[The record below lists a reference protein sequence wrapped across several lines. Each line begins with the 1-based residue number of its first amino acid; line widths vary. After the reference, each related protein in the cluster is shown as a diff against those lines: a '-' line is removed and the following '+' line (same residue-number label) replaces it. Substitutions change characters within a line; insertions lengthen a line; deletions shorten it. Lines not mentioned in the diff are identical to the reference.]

1 MTHPAI
7 TDPAWQIGGPGGGGA
22 TFYPTFHP
30 TDAQRLAVR
39 CDMTGIYL
47 SADGGESWR
56 QHNLTSVAS
65 AFAFERE
72 NPDVVYAGTTGLFR
86 TDDFGDSW
94 QRLFPTTADVTA
106 AIMPTFS
113 SS

>member
-1 MTHPAI
+1 
-7 TDPAWQIGGPGGGGA
+7 
-22 TFYPTFHP
+22 
-30 TDAQRLAVR
+30 
-39 CDMTGIYL
+39 
-47 SADGGESWR
+47 
-56 QHNLTSVAS
+56 VAS

-72 NPDVVYAGTTGLFR
+72 NPDVVYAGITGLFR